1 MILKQQ
7 KLLAQKKFFP
17 KNEYETKYYNTR
29 EEGPFNIRFNILAED
44 FQFKEK
50 KIYQV
55 KPPKNNIE
63 KKKLFHKFQKM
74 LIMRIIRVKKKR
86 FWS

>member
-7 KLLAQKKFFP
+7 KLLVQKNSFQ

-63 KKKLFHKFQKM
+63 KKNYSTNF
-74 LIMRIIRVKKKR
+74 KR
-86 FWS
+86 C